1 MKRKSARLSLDKVLK
16 EELKNSTFR
25 FYFNQEQ
32 AVTNIARMIRQA
44 RTRAGLTQSELAER
58 AQTTQ
63 SVIAR
68 IESGSDSRVPSL
80 DLLQRIASALRA
92 RLLISFE
99 YGAAA

>member
-1 MKRKSARLSLDKVLK
+1 MSRKTSRISLSKVLK
-16 EELKNSTFR
+16 EEMIHPAFR

-32 AVTNIARMIRQA
+32 AVTNIARMIKQA
-44 RTRAGLTQSELAER
+44 RIRSGLTQTELAAR

-68 IESGSDSRVPSL
+68 IESGSDSRTPSL